1 MGLEPTTPSLG
12 KMAFCQLNYFR
23 SRRHLKYSKD
33 NRLYAKLKT
42 DSLRIPDSTSDISSV
57 LLSIT

>member
-1 MGLEPTTPSLG
+1 
-12 KMAFCQLNYFR
+12 
-23 SRRHLKYSKD
+23 
-33 NRLYAKLKT
+33 LYAKLKT